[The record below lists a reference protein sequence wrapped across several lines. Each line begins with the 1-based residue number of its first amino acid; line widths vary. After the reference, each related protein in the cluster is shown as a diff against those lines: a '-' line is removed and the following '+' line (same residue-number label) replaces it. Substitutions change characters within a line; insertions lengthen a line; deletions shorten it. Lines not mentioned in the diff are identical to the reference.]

1 MSGLAFAQAP
11 PPSLPMRFLAT
22 ALAWGG
28 VAGLWL
34 AWHGEVALL
43 SRWTPATL
51 VLVHVFA
58 LGLLGNAMLGSLVQF
73 LPVAAGSPLPCARLV
88 PALHATFN
96 LGLVLLLATLATSS
110 HVVAVPAAVLL
121 GGSLALFAALAL
133 VAVLRGSGM
142 RVVREGIGLAV
153 LALLATAILGLL
165 LLAAR
170 TGWRAPATQGMV
182 DTHAAFGVIGWT
194 LGLLA
199 AVGAVTLPMLQ
210 GTHTPPVS
218 ALRAWHIG
226 LLLTLSVVAA
236 VQMGLMPAGTVRIA
250 AWPFAVFAAAVFVLQ
265 ARAPYRRNAIL
276 RAFWQSGCAALL
288 LAGALSAGPGAS
300 VIVIG
305 ALVLG
310 VGLPLLVVGMAM
322 EITGFLTWIA
332 LRQRVPRGVR
342 VPGVGS
348 LFDETRK
355 RRAFVI
361 QAIAG
366 GLLVAAVAMP
376 ALARI
381 AGLVV
386 TLAYAVS
393 LHALLR
399 CWRLSM
405 TWQATGPG

>member
-34 AWHGEVALL
+34 AWHGEAALL

-73 LPVAAGSPLPCARLV
+73 LPVAAGSPLPCMRLV
-88 PALHATFN
+88 PGLHVAFN
-96 LGLVLLLATLATSS
+96 LGLALLLATLAMSS
-110 HVVAVPAAVLL
+110 HALAVPAALLL
-121 GGSLALFAALAL
+121 GGSLALFAPLALA
-133 VAVLRGSGM
+133 AVVRGNGA
-142 RVVREGIGLAV
+142 RVVREGIGLAA
-153 LALLATAILGLL
+153 LALLATALLGLL

-170 TGWRAPATQGMV
+170 TGWRAPAAPGVV
-182 DTHAAFGVIGWT
+182 DMHAAFGVIGWAM
-194 LGLLA
+194 GLLA
-199 AVGAVTLPMLQ
+199 AVGGVTLPMLQ
-210 GTHTPPVS
+210 GTRAPPAAAS
-218 ALRAWHIG
+218 RAWQIA
-226 LLLTLSVVAA
+226 LLLTVSIVVAA
-236 VQMGLMPAGTVRIA
+236 RAGVLAAEAARIA
-250 AWPFAVFAAAVFVLQ
+250 AWPFVVFAMAVFVLQ
-265 ARAPYRRNAIL
+265 ARAPHRRNAKL
-276 RAFWQSGCAALL
+276 RAFWQAGCAALL
-288 LAGALSAGPGAS
+288 LAGMLAPWPAIPVMLT
-300 VIVIG
+300 G
-305 ALVLG
+305 ALILG
-310 VGLPLLVVGMAM
+310 VGLPLPVVGMAM

-366 GLLVAAVAMP
+366 ALLVAAVAMP

-381 AGLVV
+381 TGLVV

-405 TWQATGPG
+405 TWQAPGPG